1 MTVNN
6 LTYSRKGLALTEQFE
21 GCRLSAYKDQV
32 GVWTIGYGHTEPDVK
47 PGITITN
54 AQAEA
59 LLAQDVK
66 RAESCVNNLVSVQL
80 TQQEF
85 DALVDFIFNLG
96 TGAFSSSTM
105 LRELMPETLRVPQPN
120 SISGTAQAAQWSL
133 DCSVAARQRRIYS
146 NPTMDQPSLHRAL
159 GLLFRDRSGFRG
171 RVAKAI

>member
-21 GCRLSAYKDQV
+21 GCRLSAYQDQV
-32 GVWTIGYGHTEPDVK
+32 GVWTIGYGHTGPDVK
-47 PGITITN
+47 PGINITN
-54 AQAEA
+54 TQAEA

-105 LRELMPETLRVPQPN
+105 LRELNAGDFT
-120 SISGTAQAAQWSL
+120 GAAAQFDKW
-133 DCSVAARQRRIYS
+133 D
-146 NPTMDQPSLHRAL
+146 RAGGAVIA
-159 GLLFRDRSGFRG
+159 GLLRRRQAEADLFESDDGSTQL
-171 RVAKAI
+171 A